1 MTTILT
7 PDYDDRIWP
16 SVSIVNIKAL
26 VGISL
31 TSGTPLGQRFPE
43 RLAISQN
50 DNINPPD
57 FFYVG
62 AMPVISHRLAET
74 LKEFECKF
82 ELFELDASKLVG
94 NGRYYFL
101 NLLESI
107 ERLDWRESNFTERGG
122 FATKITKLRLLDVS
136 VEPAVYRISKTI
148 PSLIGVSDMA
158 CHILKEKKLTGF
170 RLVKAEDWENSAA
183 IA

>member
-1 MTTILT
+1 MTKILI

-16 SVSIVNIKAL
+16 SISIVNVKAL
-26 VGISL
+26 VGIPL
-31 TSGTPLGQRFPE
+31 TSGNPLGQRFPE

-50 DNINPPD
+50 DNNNPPD
-57 FFYVG
+57 FFYAG
-62 AMPVISHRLAET
+62 AMPVISHRFAES
-74 LKEFECKF
+74 LKEFECKL

-107 ERLDWRESNFTERGG
+107 DRLDWRESNFTERGG
-122 FATKITKLRLLDVS
+122 FATKITKLRLLDVI

-148 PSLIGVSDMA
+148 PSLISVSDIA
-158 CHILKEKKLTGF
+158 CRILKEKKLNGF
-170 RLVKAEDWENSAA
+170 RLVKAEDWENPAA